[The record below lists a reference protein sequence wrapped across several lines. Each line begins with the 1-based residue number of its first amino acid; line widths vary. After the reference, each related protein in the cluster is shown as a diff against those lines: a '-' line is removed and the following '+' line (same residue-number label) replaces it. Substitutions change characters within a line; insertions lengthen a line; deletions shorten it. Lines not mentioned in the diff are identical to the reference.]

1 MTNHD
6 LLDILGEVKG
16 AYILQAQQHRQPK
29 PKTKRPSLKCT
40 WLIAAIIALMLLL
53 AGCVAYV
60 LSLDDLIFGETV
72 RENFYGEME
81 EENLFSIQGIAGTP
95 GYMASKEW
103 YEWEQAYDPD
113 LTIYHSEEAFS
124 EDFGEAYYSYS
135 LYTREMKDKLDE
147 ICEKYDLQLLGN
159 SYIDPTEEGIYEA
172 VGIESIFK
180 PGAEVESDL
189 SGYYYKDGTFK
200 LEGDITLTAENAPW
214 PQVEL
219 ISFFC
224 RNKKSFSDLYASV
237 GAEGTYEEWVYTNAD
252 GFEILMLLTSYGAKM
267 VVDEG
272 NYVFIF
278 STSTFLDEEAT
289 PMTREGLEA
298 FAEVLDF
305 TIQPQPVSA
314 EAIAASQQREREQ
327 SAALYAD
334 LNNRLH
340 SYRELGYDSRIKF
353 HIENSSIPDRL
364 GFAFMDL
371 DGNGTDE
378 LIVGENGYILTIY
391 THKENGT
398 QHLIASEMT
407 LSAGLITYNGVGVSS
422 SLAPTYMYLC
432 EDNSIVLVSDFVDDS
447 ILYQFARL
455 ENGEYIWAERL
466 LYLPNQYPDDPW
478 LKRTGDSIQSESIT
492 EAEFNEIVASY
503 VRKPI
508 PFSPIS
514 VFPLADDSPSGIGK
528 PAPVYASYAEFIESR
543 KEWLELTDDL
553 HYALLDLD
561 NDGQQELFWQEQEWK
576 GVFGMVNGQVK
587 MLVNGENLFLC
598 ENNIIRLTHNY
609 LDGNSTHSFYKMEN
623 GKAVLVDHIR
633 YDADYDPGSK
643 WFQSV
648 DGHDTSLVLIS
659 EEKFQSILNSHP
671 SLPIT
676 LSPASEYPLNESP

>member
-1 MTNHD
+1 MTNLD
-6 LLDILGEVKG
+6 LLDSIGNAKG
-16 AYILQAQQHRQPK
+16 AYILQAQQHRRSKPAPAPK
-29 PKTKRPSLKCT
+29 RLNLKRT
-40 WLIAAIIALMLLL
+40 WLIAAIISLMLLL
-53 AGCVAYV
+53 VGCVAYV
-60 LSLDDLIFGETV
+60 LSLEDLIFGETV
-72 RENFYGEME
+72 RENIYGEME
-81 EENLFSIQGIAGTP
+81 EKNLFSIQGIAGTP

-147 ICEKYDLQLLGN
+147 ICKKYGLALLGR
-159 SYIDPTEEGIYEA
+159 SQIDPTEEGIYEA
-172 VGIESIFK
+172 VGITSIFK
-180 PGAEVESDL
+180 PEAKVESDL
-189 SGYYYKDGTFK
+189 SGYYYRDGTFK
-200 LEGDITLTAENAPW
+200 LEGNITLTAENTPW
-214 PQVEL
+214 PQEEL

-224 RNKKSFSDLYASV
+224 HNKKSFSDLYASV

-252 GFEILMLLTSYGAKM
+252 GFEILMLLTQYGSKM
-267 VVDEG
+267 LVDEG

-278 STSTFLDEEAT
+278 STSTFLDEDAMS
-289 PMTREGLEA
+289 MTRDGLEA
-298 FAEVLDF
+298 IAEVLDF
-305 TIQPQPVSA
+305 SIQPQSVSD
-314 EAIAASQQREREQ
+314 EAIAASQRREQEQ
-327 SAALYAD
+327 SAALYAE

-364 GFAFMDL
+364 GFALMDL
-371 DGNGTDE
+371 DGNGTEE
-378 LIVGENGYILTIY
+378 LIIGENGYILTIY

-398 QHLIASEMT
+398 QQLIASEMT
-407 LSAGLITYNGVGVSS
+407 LSAGLIPYNGVGVSS

-432 EDNSIVLVSDFVDDS
+432 EDNSIALVSDFVDDS

-466 LYLPNQYPDDPW
+466 LYLPNQYPDGPW

-492 EAEFNEIVASY
+492 EAEFKEIVASY

-508 PFSPIS
+508 PFAPIS

-561 NDGQQELFWQEQEWK
+561 NDGQEELFWQEQEWK
-576 GVFGMVNGQVK
+576 GIFGMVNSQVK
-587 MLVNGENLFLC
+587 MLVSGENLFLC

-609 LDGNSTHSFYKMEN
+609 LDGNSTHSFYKVEN
-623 GKAVLVDHIR
+623 GKAVLVEHIR
-633 YDADYDPGSK
+633 YDAGYDPGNK
-643 WFQSV
+643 WFQSA

-659 EEKFQSILNSHP
+659 EDQFQSILNSYP
-671 SLPIT
+671 SMDIS
-676 LSPASEYPLNESP
+676 LSHVSEFPLE